1 MAQMIGI
8 PNIQMQ
14 GTPNLAGVRLAYMA
28 NWNQRLK
35 ARREALGMSSAVF
48 ARRVGVKPPT
58 VFEWE
63 NEQTKNL
70 KAKNLLK
77 IATVLGV
84 TPDWLLTGKGA
95 AALDMPTP
103 GATTSETEISADVL
117 ELARL
122 LMTLTPPQ
130 REALMAVAETYR
142 TVRAAARSSITKKD
156 DQDVKRPLPARR
168 RGTRQP
174 AESK

>member
-1 MAQMIGI
+1 
-8 PNIQMQ
+8 
-14 GTPNLAGVRLAYMA
+14 MA
-28 NWNQRLK
+28 NWNSRLK
-35 ARREALGMSSAVF
+35 ARREALGISQADF

-63 NEQTKNL
+63 DEQTKNL

-77 IATVLGV
+77 IASVLEV

-95 AALDMPTP
+95 AVLDSASPGTNARERDIPT
-103 GATTSETEISADVL
+103 DVL
-117 ELARL
+117 ELAQF

-130 REALMAVAETYR
+130 RDAVRAVAETYR
-142 TVRAAARSSITKKD
+142 TVRAAARSTTTKKD
-156 DQDVKRPLPARR
+156 DLDVQRSLPARR